1 MDQAGGYQQK
11 DIFTLPWL
19 GEIMIMSKPVLSI
32 IIPCY
37 NSGKYLPEALDSITT
52 YPDKSTY
59 EVIIINDGSTDAE
72 TISLLNDLPAQGF
85 HVIHQENLGPAA
97 ARNAGVKAAKGQ
109 YLLLLDSDNKIEP
122 EYISQGID
130 ILSNQPDISIVHA
143 NPVFFGDTDQP
154 RFNTGKFNL
163 AKILKE
169 NYIDTCTVIRKT
181 TWEVLGG
188 QDEDRRIAGHADWEF
203 WIRAGGA
210 GYRFYYIDKPL
221 YHYRVLNNSL
231 VSQYI
236 GEGMHGPVY
245 SYVYGKHALLIA
257 ENYNGLYNNAAYG
270 EKDQQRPFR
279 SFFKHLYN
287 LYFNRSK

>member
-1 MDQAGGYQQK
+1 
-11 DIFTLPWL
+11 
-19 GEIMIMSKPVLSI
+19 MSNPVLSV

-37 NSGKYLPEALDSITT
+37 NSGKYLSDALDSIKA
-52 YPDKSTY
+52 YADKSVY
-59 EVIIINDGSTDAE
+59 EVIIINDGSTDDA
-72 TISLLNDLPAQGF
+72 TIGLLNELPAQGY

-97 ARNAGVKAAKGQ
+97 ARNIGVKAAKGD
-109 YLLLLDSDNKIEP
+109 YLLLLDADNKIEP
-122 EYISQGID
+122 EYISRGIE
-130 ILSNQPDISIVHA
+130 ILNNQPDISIVHA

-154 RFNTGKFNL
+154 RFNTGKFDL
-163 AKILKE
+163 VKILKE

-181 TWEVLGG
+181 TWEALGG

-210 GYRFYYIDKPL
+210 GYGFYYIDKRL

-236 GEGMHGPVY
+236 GEGAHKPVY
-245 SYVYGKHALLIA
+245 SYIYAKHALLIA
-257 ENYNGLYNNAAYG
+257 DNYGKLYSQVAYG
-270 EKDQQRPFR
+270 KLDEQRPFR

-287 LYFNRSK
+287 LYFKRGK